1 MMTKHRRA
9 WAILGLCL
17 LPALAGGCALFGIA
31 ANAMPRM
38 VRARYAGLAKHSVG
52 VMVWADRGVRTDWPA
67 IQLDLAAGVQRKLQD
82 AEKTDKRRELEGA
95 TFPVDARSMVRY
107 QQDYPQIEGMN
118 VVDVAPKLG
127 VSRLIY
133 VELVSFQTRSD
144 LSLELFKGNAT
155 ATVKVVEIS
164 QDPATGKKTAK
175 VALEVGDL
183 AVTYPK
189 KGPSEGSPGLSDYAI
204 YAGTVNELTTA
215 VSQMFYEHEEEP

>member
-1 MMTKHRRA
+1 MVKTRRVA
-9 WAILGLCL
+9 VALGLCL
-17 LPALAGGCALFGIA
+17 VPVLAAGCALFGVA
-31 ANAMPRM
+31 ANAMPKM
-38 VRARYAGLAKHSVG
+38 VRARYAGLSKQSVA

-67 IQLDLAAGVQRKLQD
+67 IQLDLSAGVQRKLQE
-82 AEKTDKRRELEGA
+82 AEKNDKRRELEGA

-133 VELVSFQTRSD
+133 VELLSFQTRSD

-155 ATVKVVEIS
+155 AAVKVVEVS
-164 QDPATGKKTAK
+164 QDPQTGKKTAK
-175 VALEVGDL
+175 VAFELGDVT
-183 AVTYPK
+183 ATYPR
-189 KGPSEGSPGLSDYAI
+189 KGPAEGTPGLSDYAI

-215 VSQMFYEHEEEP
+215 VSEMFYEHEEE